1 MKRLMN
7 WQGNILKVIISL
19 FLIFLFCKQI
29 LANDL
34 WTIDK
39 NISSIEF
46 EVPVLFANNVIGK
59 FNEFDGF
66 VSLDLSNQNN
76 NKALINV
83 RVDSLDINY
92 KRYKD
97 LVLSEIFFDSN
108 KFPLGLI
115 DTNNFKF
122 NYKDNMINLIGELT
136 IKGKSQN
143 IPIDIEVIKLASE
156 LVQVKSEISF
166 SRNDF
171 EIGTGNWKNTTI
183 LKDKIKIKANI
194 FLFKE

>member
-1 MKRLMN
+1 
-7 WQGNILKVIISL
+7 LKVIFSL
-19 FLIFLFCKQI
+19 FFIFLYCKQSV
-29 LANDL
+29 ANDL

-46 EVPVLFANNVIGK
+46 EVPVLFAKNVSGK
-59 FNEFDGF
+59 FNTFDGF
-66 VSLDLSNQNN
+66 VSLDLSNENN

-83 RVDSLDINY
+83 NIGSLDLNY

-97 LVLSEIFFDSN
+97 LVLSEVFFDAK
-108 KFPLGLI
+108 KFPLGII

-122 NYKDNMINLIGELT
+122 NYEDNKINIIGELT
-136 IKGKSQN
+136 IKGKSQK
-143 IPIDIEVIKLASE
+143 IPLDIEFIKLASE
-156 LVQVKSEISF
+156 LVQVKSKISF

-183 LKDKIKIKANI
+183 LKNKIKIRANI

>member
-1 MKRLMN
+1 MN
-7 WQGNILKVIISL
+7 WQGNILKVIFSL
-19 FLIFLFCKQI
+19 FLIFLYCKQT

-46 EVPVLFANNVIGK
+46 EVPVLFAKNVIGK
-59 FNEFDGF
+59 FNTFDGF

-83 RVDSLDINY
+83 DIDSLNFNY

-97 LVLSEIFFDSN
+97 LVLSEVFFDAK
-108 KFPLGLI
+108 KFPSGLI

-122 NYKDNMINLIGELT
+122 DYEDNKINLIGELT
-136 IKGKSQN
+136 IKGKSQK

-156 LVQVKSEISF
+156 LVQIKSEISF
-166 SRNDF
+166 SRNEFD
-171 EIGTGNWKNTTI
+171 IGTGSWKNTTI
-183 LKDKIKIKANI
+183 LKDEIKIKANI

>member
-1 MKRLMN
+1 MN

-19 FLIFLFCKQI
+19 FLIFLFCKQSV
-29 LANDL
+29 ANDL

-46 EVPVLFANNVIGK
+46 EVPVLFAKNVIGK

-97 LVLSEIFFDSN
+97 LVLSEIFFDSK

>member
-1 MKRLMN
+1 MN

-97 LVLSEIFFDSN
+97 LVLSEIFFDSK

-143 IPIDIEVIKLASE
+143 IPIDIEIIKLASE
-156 LVQVKSEISF
+156 FVQVKSEISF

>member
-1 MKRLMN
+1 MN
-7 WQGNILKVIISL
+7 WQGNILKVVISL
-19 FLIFLFCKQI
+19 FFVFLFCKQSI
-29 LANDL
+29 ANDL
-34 WTIDK
+34 WNIDK
-39 NISSIEF
+39 DISSIEF
-46 EVPVLFANNVIGK
+46 EVPVLFATNVIGK
-59 FNEFDGF
+59 FNIFDGY

-83 RVDSLDINY
+83 TIDSLEINY
-92 KRYKD
+92 KRYRD
-97 LVLSEIFFDSN
+97 LVLSEVFFDSK

-122 NYKDNMINLIGELT
+122 NYEDDKINLIGELT

-143 IPIDIEVIKLASE
+143 IPIDIEIIKLASE
-156 LVQVKSEISF
+156 LVQIKSEISF

-171 EIGTGNWKNTTI
+171 EIGAGSWKNTTI
-183 LKDKIKIKANI
+183 LKDEINIRANI

>member
-1 MKRLMN
+1 MR
-7 WQGNILKVIISL
+7 VIFSL
-19 FLIFLFCKQI
+19 FFIFLYCKQSA
-29 LANDL
+29 ANDL
-34 WTIDK
+34 WSIDE

-46 EVPVLFANNVIGK
+46 EVPVLLTKNVIGK

-83 RVDSLDINY
+83 RIDSLDINY

-97 LVLSEIFFDSN
+97 LVISEVFFDA
-108 KFPLGLI
+108 KKYPLGLI

-122 NYKDNMINLIGELT
+122 NYEDNKINLTGELT
-136 IKGKSQN
+136 IKGNSQN
-143 IPIDIEVIKLASE
+143 IPINIEVIKLTSE

-171 EIGTGNWKNTTI
+171 KIGTGNWKNTTI

>member
-1 MKRLMN
+1 
-7 WQGNILKVIISL
+7 VY
-19 FLIFLFCKQI
+19 CKQSI
-29 LANDL
+29 ANDL

-46 EVPVLFANNVIGK
+46 EVPVLFAKNVIGN
-59 FNEFDGF
+59 FNTFDGF

-83 RVDSLDINY
+83 SIDSLDLNY

-97 LVLSEIFFDSN
+97 LLLSKVFFDAK
-108 KFPLGLI
+108 KFPFSLI

-122 NYKDNMINLIGELT
+122 NYEDNKINIIGELT
-136 IKGKSQN
+136 IKGKSQT
-143 IPIDIEVIKLASE
+143 IPLDIEVIKLASE
-156 LVQVKSEISF
+156 LVQIKSETF
-166 SRNDF
+166 FFRNDF

-183 LKDKIKIKANI
+183 IKDKIHIRANI

>member
-1 MKRLMN
+1 M
-7 WQGNILKVIISL
+7 KVIFSI
-19 FLIFLFCKQI
+19 FFIFLYCKQI
-29 LANDL
+29 IANDL
-34 WTIDK
+34 WIIDK
-39 NISSIEF
+39 NISSIKF
-46 EVPVLFANNVIGK
+46 EVPVLFAKNVAGE
-59 FNEFDGF
+59 FNTFDGF
-66 VSLDLSNQNN
+66 VSLDFSNQNN

-83 RVDSLDINY
+83 SIDSLDLNY
-92 KRYKD
+92 KRYKN
-97 LVLSEIFFDSN
+97 LLLSEVFFDAK

-122 NYKDNMINLIGELT
+122 NYKDNKINLIGELT

-143 IPIDIEVIKLASE
+143 IPIDIEVIKLAKE
-156 LVQVKSEISF
+156 LVQVKSNISF
-166 SRNDF
+166 SRNKF

>member
-1 MKRLMN
+1 MN

-143 IPIDIEVIKLASE
+143 IPIDIEIIKLASE

>member
-1 MKRLMN
+1 MN

-46 EVPVLFANNVIGK
+46 EVPVLFAKNVIGK
-59 FNEFDGF
+59 FNTFDGF

-83 RVDSLDINY
+83 RIDSLDINY

-97 LVLSEIFFDSN
+97 LVLSEVFFDAK

-122 NYKDNMINLIGELT
+122 KYEDKKINLIGELT
-136 IKGKSQN
+136 IKDKSRN

-156 LVQVKSEISF
+156 LVQVKSDISF

-171 EIGTGNWKNTTI
+171 DIGTGNWKNTTI
-183 LKDKIKIKANI
+183 LKNKIKIKANI

>member
-1 MKRLMN
+1 MK
-7 WQGNILKVIISL
+7 IIFSL
-19 FLIFLFCKQI
+19 FFIFLYAKQSA
-29 LANDL
+29 ANDL

-46 EVPVLFANNVIGK
+46 EVPVLFAKNVTGK
-59 FNEFDGF
+59 FNTFDGF
-66 VSLDLSNQNN
+66 VSLDLSNQSN

-83 RVDSLDINY
+83 GIDSLDLNY

-97 LVLSEIFFDSN
+97 LVLSEIFFDAK

-122 NYKDNMINLIGELT
+122 NYEDNKINLIGDLT

-171 EIGTGNWKNTTI
+171 EIGIGNWKNTTI

>member
-1 MKRLMN
+1 MK
-7 WQGNILKVIISL
+7 IIYSL
-19 FLIFLFCKQI
+19 FFIFLYFKQSV
-29 LANDL
+29 ANDL

-46 EVPVLFANNVIGK
+46 EVPVLFTNNVIGK
-59 FNEFDGF
+59 FNDFDGF
-66 VSLDLSNQNN
+66 VSLDFSNQNN

-83 RVDSLDINY
+83 RIDSLDINY

-97 LVLSEIFFDSN
+97 LVLSEVFFDAK

-122 NYKDNMINLIGELT
+122 NYEDSKINLLGELT
-136 IKGKSQN
+136 IKGISQN

-171 EIGTGNWKNTTI
+171 EIGIGSWKNTTI
-183 LKDKIKIKANI
+183 LKDEIKIKTNI

>member
-1 MKRLMN
+1 M
-7 WQGNILKVIISL
+7 KVIFSL
-19 FLIFLFCKQI
+19 FFIFLYCKQTV
-29 LANDL
+29 ANDL

-39 NISSIEF
+39 DISNIEF
-46 EVPVLFANNVIGK
+46 EVPVLLTKNVIGK

-66 VSLDLSNQNN
+66 VSLDFSNQNN

-83 RVDSLDINY
+83 RIDSLDINY

-97 LVLSEIFFDSN
+97 LVLSEVFFDA
-108 KFPLGLI
+108 KKYPLGLI

-122 NYKDNMINLIGELT
+122 NYEDNKIYLIGELI

-143 IPIDIEVIKLASE
+143 IPINIEVIKLASE

-171 EIGTGNWKNTTI
+171 KIGTGNWKNTTI

>member
-1 MKRLMN
+1 M
-7 WQGNILKVIISL
+7 KVIFSL
-19 FLIFLFCKQI
+19 FFIFLYCKQSA
-29 LANDL
+29 ANDL
-34 WTIDK
+34 WTIAFF
-39 NISSIEF
+39 ISKYSSAF
-46 EVPVLFANNVIGK
+46 
-59 FNEFDGF
+59 
-66 VSLDLSNQNN
+66 
-76 NKALINV
+76 INV
-83 RVDSLDINY
+83 RIDSLDINY

-97 LVLSEIFFDSN
+97 LVLSEVFFDA
-108 KFPLGLI
+108 KKYPLGLI

-122 NYKDNMINLIGELT
+122 NYEDNKINLIGELT

-143 IPIDIEVIKLASE
+143 IPINIEVIKLASE

-171 EIGTGNWKNTTI
+171 KIGTGNWKNTTI

>member
-1 MKRLMN
+1 MN
-7 WQGNILKVIISL
+7 WQGNILKVIFSL
-19 FLIFLFCKQI
+19 FLIFLYCKQT

-46 EVPVLFANNVIGK
+46 EVPVLFAKNVIGK
-59 FNEFDGF
+59 FNTFDGF

-83 RVDSLDINY
+83 GIDSLNFNY

-97 LVLSEIFFDSN
+97 LVLSEVFFDAK
-108 KFPLGLI
+108 KFPSGLI

-122 NYKDNMINLIGELT
+122 DYEDNKINLIGELT
-136 IKGKSQN
+136 IKGKSQK

-156 LVQVKSEISF
+156 LVQIKSEISF
-166 SRNDF
+166 SRNEFD
-171 EIGTGNWKNTTI
+171 IGTGSWKNTTI
-183 LKDKIKIKANI
+183 LKDEIKIKANI

>member
-1 MKRLMN
+1 MN

-19 FLIFLFCKQI
+19 FLIFLFCKQSV
-29 LANDL
+29 ANDL

-76 NKALINV
+76 NKALISV

-97 LVLSEIFFDSN
+97 LVLSKVFFDAK
-108 KFPLGLI
+108 KFPSGLI

-122 NYKDNMINLIGELT
+122 NYEDNEINLMGELT
-136 IKGKSQN
+136 IKGKSQK

-156 LVQVKSEISF
+156 LVQIKSEISF
-166 SRNDF
+166 SRNEFD
-171 EIGTGNWKNTTI
+171 IGTGSWKNTTI
-183 LKDKIKIKANI
+183 LKDEIKIKANI

>member
-1 MKRLMN
+1 M
-7 WQGNILKVIISL
+7 KVIFSL
-19 FLIFLFCKQI
+19 FFIFLYCKQSA
-29 LANDL
+29 ANDL

-83 RVDSLDINY
+83 RIDSLDINY

-97 LVLSEIFFDSN
+97 LVLSEVFFDS
-108 KFPLGLI
+108 K
-115 DTNNFKF
+115 KF
-122 NYKDNMINLIGELT
+122 NSSRKLIVFPITLISVEFLKKDFTPL
-136 IKGKSQN
+136 
-143 IPIDIEVIKLASE
+143 
-156 LVQVKSEISF
+156 
-166 SRNDF
+166 
-171 EIGTGNWKNTTI
+171 
-183 LKDKIKIKANI
+183 
-194 FLFKE
+194 

>member
-1 MKRLMN
+1 M
-7 WQGNILKVIISL
+7 KVIFSL
-19 FLIFLFCKQI
+19 FFIFLYCKQSA
-29 LANDL
+29 ANDL

-46 EVPVLFANNVIGK
+46 EVPVLLTKNVIGK

-83 RVDSLDINY
+83 RIDSL
-92 KRYKD
+92 
-97 LVLSEIFFDSN
+97 E
-108 KFPLGLI
+108 
-115 DTNNFKF
+115 NNFKF
-122 NYKDNMINLIGELT
+122 NYEDNKIYLIGELS

-143 IPIDIEVIKLASE
+143 IPINIEVIKLASE

-171 EIGTGNWKNTTI
+171 KIGTGNWKNTTI

>member
-1 MKRLMN
+1 M
-7 WQGNILKVIISL
+7 KVIFSL
-19 FLIFLFCKQI
+19 FFIFLYFKQSV
-29 LANDL
+29 ANDL

-46 EVPVLFANNVIGK
+46 EVPVLLTKNVIGK

-83 RVDSLDINY
+83 RIDSLDINY

-97 LVLSEIFFDSN
+97 LVLSEVFFDAQ

-115 DTNNFKF
+115 DTNNFNF
-122 NYKDNMINLIGELT
+122 NYEDNKINLIGELT

-143 IPIDIEVIKLASE
+143 IPIDVEIIKLASD
-156 LVQVKSEISF
+156 LVQVKSEIFF
-166 SRNDF
+166 SRNEF
-171 EIGTGNWKNTTI
+171 NIGTGNWKNTSV
-183 LKDKIKIKANI
+183 LKDEIKIKANI

>member
-1 MKRLMN
+1 MN
-7 WQGNILKVIISL
+7 WQGNILKVIFSL
-19 FLIFLFCKQI
+19 FLIFLYCKQT

-46 EVPVLFANNVIGK
+46 EVPVLFAKNVIGK
-59 FNEFDGF
+59 FNTFDGF

-83 RVDSLDINY
+83 GIDSLNFNY

-97 LVLSEIFFDSN
+97 LVLSEVFFDAK
-108 KFPLGLI
+108 KFPFGLI

-122 NYKDNMINLIGELT
+122 NYEDSKINLIGELT
-136 IKGKSQN
+136 IKGKSQK

-156 LVQVKSEISF
+156 LVQIKSEISF
-166 SRNDF
+166 SRNEFD
-171 EIGTGNWKNTTI
+171 IGTGSWKNTTI
-183 LKDKIKIKANI
+183 LKDEIKIKANI

>member
-1 MKRLMN
+1 MN
-7 WQGNILKVIISL
+7 WQGNILKVVISL
-19 FLIFLFCKQI
+19 FLIFLYCKQSI
-29 LANDL
+29 ANDF
-34 WTIDK
+34 WIIDK
-39 NISSIEF
+39 DISNIEF
-46 EVPVLFANNVIGK
+46 EVPVLFANNVIGN

-66 VSLDLSNQNN
+66 VSLDFSNQNN

-83 RVDSLDINY
+83 RIDSLDINY

-97 LVLSEIFFDSN
+97 LVISDIFFDAK

-115 DTNNFKF
+115 DTKNFKF
-122 NYKDNMINLIGELT
+122 NYEDNSINLIGELT

-143 IPIDIEVIKLASE
+143 IPIDIEVIKLTSE

-171 EIGTGNWKNTTI
+171 EIGIGNWKNTTF

>member
-1 MKRLMN
+1 M
-7 WQGNILKVIISL
+7 KVIFS
-19 FLIFLFCKQI
+19 FFFIFLYCKQSA
-29 LANDL
+29 ANDL

-39 NISSIEF
+39 TISSIEF
-46 EVPVLFANNVIGK
+46 EVPVLFTKNVIGK

-83 RVDSLDINY
+83 RIDSLDINY

-97 LVLSEIFFDSN
+97 LVLSEIFFDA
-108 KFPLGLI
+108 KKYTLGLI

-122 NYKDNMINLIGELT
+122 NYEDNKINLTGELT

-143 IPIDIEVIKLASE
+143 IPFDIEIIKLARE
-156 LVQVKSEISF
+156 LVHVKSEIFF
-166 SRNDF
+166 SRNEF
-171 EIGTGNWKNTTI
+171 NIGTGSWKNTSI
-183 LKDKIKIKANI
+183 LKDEIKIKANI
-194 FLFKE
+194 FLLKE

>member
-1 MKRLMN
+1 M
-7 WQGNILKVIISL
+7 KVIFSL
-19 FLIFLFCKQI
+19 FFIFLYCKQST
-29 LANDL
+29 ANDL

-46 EVPVLFANNVIGK
+46 EVPVLFAKNVIGK
-59 FNEFDGF
+59 FNEFEGF

-83 RVDSLDINY
+83 KIDSIDINY

-97 LVLSEIFFDSN
+97 LVISEVFFDA
-108 KFPLGLI
+108 KKYPLGLI

-122 NYKDNMINLIGELT
+122 NYEDNKINLTGELT

-143 IPIDIEVIKLASE
+143 IPINIEVIKLASE
-156 LVQVKSEISF
+156 LAQVKSEIFF

-171 EIGTGNWKNTTI
+171 KIGTGNWKNTTI
-183 LKDKIKIKANI
+183 LKDRIRIKANI

>member
-1 MKRLMN
+1 MN
-7 WQGNILKVIISL
+7 WQGNILKVLFSL
-19 FLIFLFCKQI
+19 FLIFLYCKQT

-46 EVPVLFANNVIGK
+46 EVPVLFAKNVIGK
-59 FNEFDGF
+59 FNTFDGF

-83 RVDSLDINY
+83 SINSLDFNY

-97 LVLSEIFFDSN
+97 LVLSEVFFDAK
-108 KFPLGLI
+108 KFPFGLI

-122 NYKDNMINLIGELT
+122 NYEDSKINLIGELT
-136 IKGKSQN
+136 IKGKSQK

-156 LVQVKSEISF
+156 LVQIKSEISF
-166 SRNDF
+166 SRNEFD
-171 EIGTGNWKNTTI
+171 IGTGSWKNTTI
-183 LKDKIKIKANI
+183 LKDEIKIKANI

>member
-1 MKRLMN
+1 M
-7 WQGNILKVIISL
+7 KVIFSL
-19 FLIFLFCKQI
+19 FFIFLYCKQGI
-29 LANDL
+29 ANDL

-46 EVPVLFANNVIGK
+46 EVPVLFAKNVTGK
-59 FNEFDGF
+59 FNIFDGF

-83 RVDSLDINY
+83 SIDSLDLNY
-92 KRYKD
+92 KRYKN
-97 LVLSEIFFDSN
+97 LVLSEVFFDAK

-122 NYKDNMINLIGELT
+122 NYKDNKINIIGELT
-136 IKGKSQN
+136 IKGKSQK
-143 IPIDIEVIKLASE
+143 IPLDIEVVKLASE

-166 SRNDF
+166 SRSDI

-183 LKDKIKIKANI
+183 LKDKIKIRANI

>member
-1 MKRLMN
+1 M
-7 WQGNILKVIISL
+7 KVIFSL
-19 FLIFLFCKQI
+19 FFIFLYCKQSA
-29 LANDL
+29 ANDL

-46 EVPVLFANNVIGK
+46 EVPVLFTKNVIGK
-59 FNEFDGF
+59 FNKFDGF
-66 VSLDLSNQNN
+66 VSLDLTNQNN

-83 RVDSLDINY
+83 RIDSLDINY

-97 LVLSEIFFDSN
+97 LVLSEVFFDA
-108 KFPLGLI
+108 KKYPLGLI

-122 NYKDNMINLIGELT
+122 NYEDNKINLTGELT
-136 IKGKSQN
+136 IKDKSRN
-143 IPIDIEVIKLASE
+143 IPIDIEIIKLTSE
-156 LVQVKSEISF
+156 LVQVKSDVSF

-171 EIGTGNWKNTTI
+171 DIGTGNWKNTTI
-183 LKDKIKIKANI
+183 LKDEIKIKANI

>member
-1 MKRLMN
+1 M
-7 WQGNILKVIISL
+7 KVIFSL
-19 FLIFLFCKQI
+19 FFIFLYFKQSV
-29 LANDL
+29 ANDL

-59 FNEFDGF
+59 FNDFDGF

-83 RVDSLDINY
+83 RIDSLDINY

-97 LVLSEIFFDSN
+97 LVLSEVFFDAK

-115 DTNNFKF
+115 DTNKFKF
-122 NYKDNMINLIGELT
+122 NYEDSKINLLGELT
-136 IKGKSQN
+136 IKGRSQN
-143 IPIDIEVIKLASE
+143 IPVDIEVIKLASE

-166 SRNDF
+166 SRNNF
-171 EIGTGNWKNTTI
+171 EIGIGNWKNTTI
-183 LKDKIKIKANI
+183 LKDEIKIKTNI